1 MRERQDDRRNRMM
14 TDKKQHVSLRQAEP
28 GTFWFRVGL
37 VLVAGVLSVWLAT
50 SFAMA
55 RFFPPQWI
63 LTVTEPEE
71 GTGFSR
77 AFRTRED
84 CAVPLSRWQAE
95 ADRFRREGKPALAPR
110 AACARL

>member
-1 MRERQDDRRNRMM
+1 M
-14 TDKKQHVSLRQAEP
+14 TGDKKQDVSLRQAEP

-37 VLVAGVLSVWLAT
+37 VLVAGVLLVWLAA
-50 SFAMA
+50 SFVTA

-84 CAVPLSRWQAE
+84 CAVPLARWQAE
-95 ADRFRREGKPALAPR
+95 AERFRREGKPALAPH